1 MRQVVQEFDEARRA
15 ATAKR
20 VKVYTDRLAAVLGG
34 PTDFAALARMV
45 AEVDAATGGPDDRSN
60 SDREQ
65 ESDAARAR
73 TPSPSGRRSR
83 NRTVSVDAREKRSKT
98 ETPVEEED
106 EELER
111 EEFPRQISDDRRK
124 QETDPDNADTDEV
137 DRVIESAA
145 ARDEAR
151 TQSPALAVPDFE
163 REVSGAN
170 AIFPPSS
177 RANSNQ
183 EEEDDERPAEE
194 DRDQEE
200 KTTEQQS
207 ASSSSSST
215 IAPATPATP
224 LVNRH
229 PSLLTAKSTS
239 MSRAP
244 SILHTPTAAV
254 ASTPSSIDRSIKVA
268 SSSTSPGR
276 TRSMSAA
283 TRPSQPAPRSERSCY
298 FASFMKTAND
308 GSNRLGA
315 FFAPKTTVL

>member
-1 MRQVVQEFDEARRA
+1 
-15 ATAKR
+15 
-20 VKVYTDRLAAVLGG
+20 
-34 PTDFAALARMV
+34 MV
-45 AEVDAATGGPDDRSN
+45 FPFLC
-60 SDREQ
+60 
-65 ESDAARAR
+65 
-73 TPSPSGRRSR
+73 
-83 NRTVSVDAREKRSKT
+83 K
-98 ETPVEEED
+98 
-106 EELER
+106 
-111 EEFPRQISDDRRK
+111 EFPRQISDDRRPIRTT
-124 QETDPDNADTDEV
+124 QTRMRHLSRSLSLFFSLRCRIVTSSLFALISLHGLFIFSLVLFCLVQV

-151 TQSPALAVPDFE
+151 TQSSALAVPEFE

-200 KTTEQQS
+200 KATQQHP
-207 ASSSSSST
+207 SSSYSSSAAAAASASST

-224 LVNRH
+224 LANRH
-229 PSLLTAKSTS
+229 PSLLTAKSKS
-239 MSRAP
+239 MGRAP

-308 GSNRLGA
+308 GSNRFCSFLS
-315 FFAPKTTVL
+315 FFL